1 MGSSLLNT
9 YQNEN
14 ESHAIFLH
22 LVNQETEVLEAGAES
37 EVQLPVHVIDVY
49 MLDILQEG
57 ASKTLGL
64 LWQYAS
70 GHTNHPAN
78 PSLGPSYF
86 IPYSPTLTFQFC

>member
-1 MGSSLLNT
+1 MGSSRLNT

-49 MLDILQEG
+49 MLDIL
-57 ASKTLGL
+57 
-64 LWQYAS
+64 
-70 GHTNHPAN
+70 
-78 PSLGPSYF
+78 
-86 IPYSPTLTFQFC
+86 